1 MGDAESY
8 DAPNIFTATSQLSL
22 WMKRAREGETAK
34 WCGLLGLG
42 SAAVL
47 RSSRAKFI
55 EQLGVL

>member
-34 WCGLLGLG
+34 WLLGLG